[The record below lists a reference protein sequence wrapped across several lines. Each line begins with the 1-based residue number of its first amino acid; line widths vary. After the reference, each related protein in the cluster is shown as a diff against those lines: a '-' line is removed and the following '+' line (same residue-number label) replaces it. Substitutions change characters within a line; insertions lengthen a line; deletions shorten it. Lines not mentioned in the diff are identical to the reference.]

1 MLDCDGTR
9 LVHGPPALLRAPG
22 PGDHGADAADTDRFA
37 CRPVMAVTH
46 PKQRG
51 AHNFEGR
58 CLERV
63 DRSTGNRTL
72 TENLAQMRYA
82 STSLTTLQPSTGVDA
97 LNHTSPPS
105 PDIPPSPSYTPF
117 LPYGESADGESAGFT
132 SRVPSCPASG
142 SAPRARPTRGNR
154 GRAVCA
160 GAAATGGCRGYP
172 ACRRSRG
179 RRPVR
184 R

>member
-72 TENLAQMRYA
+72 TENLAPMHYA
-82 STSLTTLQPSTGVDA
+82 SNFADDAAAFDRHRCIESPISTISRHPPISLLTRRFS
-97 LNHTSPPS
+97 
-105 PDIPPSPSYTPF
+105 
-117 LPYGESADGESAGFT
+117 SAMSEATRLT
-132 SRVPSCPASG
+132 SRVPSYPASG